1 MLTHLANWFSA
12 RDPGYLRLYAATRV
26 TAAALTTVGVTAL
39 LVNVFYHQW
48 APGVMVFAMLATFFS
63 LQIVNDAQPAARRRS
78 LALAVVPIGG
88 ALILEALVS
97 SQLILQ
103 AIALVTF
110 LFVSFYVR
118 RFGVRA
124 GELMLLAVL
133 VFYFA
138 IRFQVTLVNVWI
150 FLAAAAVGVASAL
163 LFMFV
168 MMPYRPLR
176 SLRQA
181 IVAFYLRA
189 REIVAHISEDLE
201 QSPDAH
207 AEATL
212 RTRVRQLRATR
223 RVIES
228 LAMAAIAPEEWT
240 RDLLARLQL
249 DLYNAEQAVEVM
261 VESTVRLEAVRSEL
275 PDQVRR
281 SLIVGLHALRDA
293 LQERVS
299 PASAA
304 AAAQA
309 LEDFRKGIRERA
321 ASSENSQWLVAVIAL
336 AAAGAQLGQAA
347 KSTREN
353 DPQEWRAPLTAA
365 AASVTP
371 TAPPAPGNI
380 AFAGRQW
387 HVTTALGIQA
397 ALASAAAFLWA
408 RLLGMPTPLVAFLS
422 AFLVVS
428 TTAGESAR
436 RAWLRV
442 LGTIG
447 GVMVGVIV
455 GELAPDNFLIVLA
468 ISALAL
474 FMAVYVTALSYN
486 WMVFWITVAVLQ
498 PLTLAPGLNLDV
510 GLARIVNITLGAVA
524 AAVMATTVLPLR
536 TRERFNAALAK
547 FLGAVDQHLAL
558 FVGNLLRG
566 QAMALDDKEYAI
578 SAAYAKLSGL
588 FPSAAYEYSPLSQRQ
603 NSLSQQTTQLSAL
616 HNYVTHLA
624 DEIEI
629 ADFASNDDTRRAVVS
644 TLQDEI
650 HQNIQVISG
659 VLQGHDK
666 SSLHLKREKI
676 EGMVDTQELADTVA
690 STRSGYLTI
699 AIGRLARIRTVILE
713 LGTQQGIQIT

>member
-1 MLTHLANWFSA
+1 M
-12 RDPGYLRLYAATRV
+12 
-26 TAAALTTVGVTAL
+26 
-39 LVNVFYHQW
+39 
-48 APGVMVFAMLATFFS
+48 
-63 LQIVNDAQPAARRRS
+63 
-78 LALAVVPIGG
+78 
-88 ALILEALVS
+88 
-97 SQLILQ
+97 
-103 AIALVTF
+103 
-110 LFVSFYVR
+110 
-118 RFGVRA
+118 
-124 GELMLLAVL
+124 
-133 VFYFA
+133 
-138 IRFQVTLVNVWI
+138 
-150 FLAAAAVGVASAL
+150 
-163 LFMFV
+163 
-168 MMPYRPLR
+168 
-176 SLRQA
+176 
-181 IVAFYLRA
+181 
-189 REIVAHISEDLE
+189 
-201 QSPDAH
+201 
-207 AEATL
+207 
-212 RTRVRQLRATR
+212 
-223 RVIES
+223 
-228 LAMAAIAPEEWT
+228 
-240 RDLLARLQL
+240 
-249 DLYNAEQAVEVM
+249 
-261 VESTVRLEAVRSEL
+261 
-275 PDQVRR
+275 
-281 SLIVGLHALRDA
+281 
-293 LQERVS
+293 
-299 PASAA
+299 
-304 AAAQA
+304 
-309 LEDFRKGIRERA
+309 
-321 ASSENSQWLVAVIAL
+321 
-336 AAAGAQLGQAA
+336 
-347 KSTREN
+347 
-353 DPQEWRAPLTAA
+353 
-365 AASVTP
+365 
-371 TAPPAPGNI
+371 
-380 AFAGRQW
+380 
-387 HVTTALGIQA
+387 TTALGIQA
-397 ALASAAAFLWA
+397 ALASAAAFLLA
-408 RLLGMPTPLVAFLS
+408 ILFGLPTPLVAFLS

-455 GELAPDNFLIVLA
+455 GELAPDNLLIVLA

-536 TRERFNAALAK
+536 TRVRFNAALAK

-558 FVGNLLRG
+558 FVGNLMRG
-566 QAMALDDKEYAI
+566 QAVALDDKEYAI